1 MDPPLGRSYWAVAP
15 FSPRPPFR
23 LYAAGDEPREV
34 GGPEQIVDAAKRG
47 MSEFV
52 LLTNVK
58 ARPVLVISPVLSEF
72 DEVLALRL
80 HRLEKI
86 DDPGARERVR
96 RGDDGGLFWLPPD
109 TFPGLPTENAA
120 IVSSMLRLPMTALD
134 RRAELGALNENELR
148 VLHERLVR
156 AYRLRLDVM
165 VIERARRLLEAAQ
178 ARRSQS

>member
-1 MDPPLGRSYWAVAP
+1 MDPPLGRAYWGVAP

-23 LYAAGDEPREV
+23 LYAVGDQPREV
-34 GGPEQIVDAAKRG
+34 SGPEQIVDAAKRG

-58 ARPVLVISPVLSEF
+58 ARPVLVISPVLPEF

-86 DDPGARERVR
+86 DDLAARERVR
-96 RGDDGGLFWLPPD
+96 KGDDPGLFWLAPEA
-109 TFPGLPTENAA
+109 FPGLPTENAA
-120 IVSSMLRLPMTALD
+120 IISSMLRLPAAALD
-134 RRAELGALNENELR
+134 RRQELGALNEHGLR

-156 AYRLRLDVM
+156 AYRFRLDHL
-165 VIERARRLLEAAQ
+165 VIERARRLLEAARE
-178 ARRSQS
+178 RR

>member
-1 MDPPLGRSYWAVAP
+1 MDPPLGRAYWAVAP

-34 GGPEQIVDAAKRG
+34 SGPEQIVDAAKRG

-58 ARPVLVISPVLSEF
+58 ARPVLVISPVLPEF

-80 HRLEKI
+80 HRLDKI
-86 DDPGARERVR
+86 DNLDAQERVR
-96 RGDDGGLFWLPPD
+96 RGDDEGLFWLQPEA
-109 TFPGLPTENAA
+109 FPGLPTENAA
-120 IVSSMLRLPMTALD
+120 IISSLLRLPATALD
-134 RRAELGALNENELR
+134 RREELGALNENELR

-156 AYRLRLDVM
+156 AYRFRLDVLI
-165 VIERARRLLEAAQ
+165 VERARRLLQAAQ
-178 ARRSQS
+178 QRR